1 MVSYIE
7 INDYIY
13 NISWQLLVYLKA
25 LQYSISESDQ
35 LNSTNNRG
43 NTFFSQDQARTIM
56 GDQTQGTNPLHN

>member
-1 MVSYIE
+1 M
-7 INDYIY
+7 
-13 NISWQLLVYLKA
+13 
-25 LQYSISESDQ
+25 SESDQ